1 MPYALFK
8 HQLPSTPTMDPHMI
22 STLSSL
28 HTRLTRLE
36 TLNHLAGREIHPDKF
51 EYQMQSL
58 ETLKRF
64 VNELNTRRRIQ
75 GLPELSLSKPFT
87 TIRVQ
92 NGYDIDGPR
101 IVTYALTNAARR
113 FLIVCIFCTEIDNP
127 IKYKIRFI
135 VKPQYSSKNE
145 FKSRGSPEFETL
157 DCRNEQQVVENLLL
171 MYFNESYP

>member
-8 HQLPSTPTMDPHMI
+8 HQLSSTPTMDQHMI

-58 ETLKRF
+58 VTLKRY
-64 VNELNTRRRIQ
+64 VNELNTRRLIQ
-75 GLPELSLSKPFT
+75 GLPELSLSRPFT
-87 TIRVQ
+87 TARVPG
-92 NGYDIDGPR
+92 GYDIDGPR
-101 IVTYALTNAARR
+101 IVTTAQSDAASR
-113 FLIVCIFCTEIDNP
+113 FCVISIFCTEMDNP

-135 VKPQYSSKNE
+135 LKSQYSSKNE
-145 FKSRGSPEFETL
+145 FKSRGSPGYETL
-157 DCRNEQQVVENLLL
+157 DCRNEQEVVENLLL